1 MYVCGG
7 GGVVVIIVRMCR
19 YRHGTTW
26 CKSHKTGLQSLNK
39 CSNQS
44 EIVISILMIIFSIV
58 TYHLRVIVISNVQR
72 KLIMIQRL
80 FKTMKPYIFIL
91 TKVD

>member
-1 MYVCGG
+1 M
-7 GGVVVIIVRMCR
+7 VVIIVRMCR
-19 YRHGTTW
+19 YRLGTTW

-72 KLIMIQRL
+72 KLMIQRL
-80 FKTMKPYIFIL
+80 FKTIKPYIFIL